1 MQEITAAE
9 GTPTADAGS
18 ETTEST
24 ENKGTPLNLP
34 DRLAAAR
41 PDALALSVDTL
52 PPFPQVRTPEPPRP
66 KTRLKLPIWLVAGGM
81 FLIGLLLGVA
91 VMRHRNHT
99 EQIVIAV
106 NNDSITRDDLF
117 NHLQDAAGLQT
128 VHAMVQ
134 NLLQLQF
141 AQKEGLAPTQA
152 QVDAEFAKMNS
163 RPNFAQALKG
173 SGVLEGDFR
182 ENLRVQL
189 AETNVITQGVTAT
202 DADARAYYQAQSNP
216 SNVKAQFYRPAQ
228 ISLRA
233 IATKTEPQA
242 RQALTELASQTPF
255 ELVATTY
262 SYDDSAKNGGL
273 LAPLAFGRSPLHR
286 TPALEQSV
294 FAMKIGDQIGPVQ
307 FLGKWWIF
315 RYQDKAAAVTVPY
328 AQVQDQCLTGAKLI
342 KGMAQNGKRITQEFN
357 DFQRSSNLQAFWPQY
372 QKAIATH

>member
-18 ETTEST
+18 ETAESA
-24 ENKGTPLNLP
+24 ENKGTSLNLP
-34 DRLAAAR
+34 DRPAAAR
-41 PDALALSVDTL
+41 PNALTSSMDTL
-52 PPFPQVRTPEPPRP
+52 PPFPQARTPEPPRP

-81 FLIGLLLGVA
+81 FLVGLLLGVA

-99 EQIVIAV
+99 EQIIVAV
-106 NNDSITRDDLF
+106 NSNSITRDDLF
-117 NHLQDAAGLQT
+117 NHMQDAVGLQT
-128 VHAMVQ
+128 VHTMVQ

-141 AQKEGLAPTQA
+141 AQKKGLAPTQA

-163 RPNFAQALKG
+163 RPNFAQALAK
-173 SGVLEGDFR
+173 SGILEGDFR

-189 AETNVITQGVTAT
+189 AETNVITEGVTAT
-202 DADARAYYQAQSNP
+202 DADARAYYQVQSNP

-242 RQALTELASQTPF
+242 RQALAELASQTPF

-262 SYDDSAKNGGL
+262 SQDTSAKNGGL
-273 LAPLAFGRSPLHR
+273 LAPLTFGRSLLHK

-307 FLGKWWIF
+307 FSHEWWIF
-315 RYQDKAAAVTVPY
+315 RCQDKAPAVTVPY

-342 KGMAQNGKRITQEFN
+342 KGAAQNGKRITREFN
-357 DFQRSSNLQAFWPQY
+357 DFQHSSSLQVFWPQY
-372 QKAIATH
+372 QRAIPKH